1 MEVKHANLRQCFE
14 ELHLYSVFE
23 ACALV
28 KGQWKRLTIFL
39 LAGKCVVVRHHLL
52 LLVPEDE

>member
-1 MEVKHANLRQCFE
+1 MEVKHANSRQCFE

-28 KGQWKRLTIFL
+28 TAHWKRLTIFL
-39 LAGKCVVVRHHLL
+39 LAGKCVVVHHELL
-52 LLVPEDE
+52 LLVLY